1 MHNRLKITKSDLQLT
16 HENTRNLTN
25 LTLPG
30 ASISLNRFS
39 EFEFFVIFSLIF
51 NFFRMSTYYL
61 GALKHMENSCDYVFG
76 HENKNKKILQSSWHK
91 AQGNRCI
98 RDRQSEIRKISHIF
112 MCDLRFTFRNFQPI
126 MFIFPN
132 FYMIFTSDVQIFTKI
147 CILSFT

>member
-1 MHNRLKITKSDLQLT
+1 MYDLMLYGSRPMNISSKTRNKKFRRNKYFSGKNHVKIWKNLHNRLKIAKSESELT

-91 AQGNRCI
+91 A
-98 RDRQSEIRKISHIF
+98 
-112 MCDLRFTFRNFQPI
+112 
-126 MFIFPN
+126 
-132 FYMIFTSDVQIFTKI
+132 
-147 CILSFT
+147 

>member
-1 MHNRLKITKSDLQLT
+1 MHAPSFPKTTASGFALYASRPMNISSKTRNKKLRRNKYFSGKNHVKMWKNTHNGFKVGKIYLQLT
-16 HENTRNLTN
+16 HENMRNQKNLTM
-25 LTLPG
+25 PC

-91 AQGNRCI
+91 A
-98 RDRQSEIRKISHIF
+98 
-112 MCDLRFTFRNFQPI
+112 
-126 MFIFPN
+126 
-132 FYMIFTSDVQIFTKI
+132 
-147 CILSFT
+147 

>member
-1 MHNRLKITKSDLQLT
+1 MNISFSSKSKTRNKNFRKNKYFSGKNQVKIWKNKHNRLKIAKSDLQLT

-61 GALKHMENSCDYVFG
+61 GAQNYIGNGCDCVFG
-76 HENKNKKILQSSWHK
+76 HENKNKKYSNLARTKLGQIDAYETGS
-91 AQGNRCI
+91 
-98 RDRQSEIRKISHIF
+98 
-112 MCDLRFTFRNFQPI
+112 LRF
-126 MFIFPN
+126 
-132 FYMIFTSDVQIFTKI
+132 V
-147 CILSFT
+147 